1 MHVDTATPLF
11 IHSTTIA
18 TMHSLLLPSKRDAAP
33 GARRTLWLWAGSMA
47 LAFLLMVSSF
57 FLYVDAE
64 RTLEK
69 TAEQRLNAVLAAEK
83 MRHTTEGLTRMAR
96 NYILSGKPEFKR
108 WYFELDDIRLG
119 KTKEPTNQYMW
130 DLRVYGEIHNME
142 VLANSM
148 PLHTYFESVAKED
161 DQGNFLREAWAH
173 TNALSTLER
182 AAIKMYDIP
191 EGDTDYHKARAKQIL
206 FGDNYNEAKLDVM
219 RPLMSFRGVSTE
231 RNMQATKRAKRWADV
246 TRTSFLLLG
255 LVSILL
261 AWKTYQSMRSI
272 HGASVKELQEQIE
285 RLGKGDFA
293 AGAMPTSAENVDP
306 TASCRG

>member
-1 MHVDTATPLF
+1 
-11 IHSTTIA
+11 
-18 TMHSLLLPSKRDAAP
+18 
-33 GARRTLWLWAGSMA
+33 
-47 LAFLLMVSSF
+47 MVSSF

-142 VLANSM
+142 VLANPM

-161 DQGNFLREAWAH
+161 DQGKFLREAWAQ
-173 TNALSTLER
+173 TNARGSTGRIQDGRRGRQEHRPGQHAHLVRDVQRHGHLQASR
-182 AAIKMYDIP
+182 AL
-191 EGDTDYHKARAKQIL
+191 R
-206 FGDNYNEAKLDVM
+206 LD
-219 RPLMSFRGVSTE
+219 
-231 RNMQATKRAKRWADV
+231 
-246 TRTSFLLLG
+246 
-255 LVSILL
+255 
-261 AWKTYQSMRSI
+261 
-272 HGASVKELQEQIE
+272 
-285 RLGKGDFA
+285 
-293 AGAMPTSAENVDP
+293 
-306 TASCRG
+306 

>member
-1 MHVDTATPLF
+1 MLRARGYSNLLF
-11 IHSTTIA
+11 IH
-18 TMHSLLLPSKRDAAP
+18 MHSLLFPSKRDAAP
-33 GARRTLWLWAGSMA
+33 GGRRTLWLWAGSSA

-161 DQGNFLREAWAH
+161 DQGKFLREAWAQ
-173 TNALSTLER
+173 TNARDSAGRIQDGRRGRQEHRPGQHAHLVRDVQRHGHLQASR
-182 AAIKMYDIP
+182 AL
-191 EGDTDYHKARAKQIL
+191 R
-206 FGDNYNEAKLDVM
+206 LD
-219 RPLMSFRGVSTE
+219 
-231 RNMQATKRAKRWADV
+231 
-246 TRTSFLLLG
+246 
-255 LVSILL
+255 
-261 AWKTYQSMRSI
+261 
-272 HGASVKELQEQIE
+272 
-285 RLGKGDFA
+285 
-293 AGAMPTSAENVDP
+293 
-306 TASCRG
+306 